1 MPEMPD
7 PVRVQRLVAVLLL
20 TIGAIGLTDVLLDG
34 HPLWSLHFIVEI
46 AKILVSLGTAIY
58 LFRNWARATTS
69 LAQVRSHLAARRQE
83 RDAWRRRAQR
93 LLTGLGQVID
103 EQLRDW
109 RLTPA
114 ERDTAMMILKGLS
127 HREIAEMCGKSDRTV
142 RQHAASVYRKSGL
155 AGRAELSAFFL
166 EDLLV
171 PADQAVVAH
180 RPTDFGM
187 AHGAELPGDL

>member
-1 MPEMPD
+1 LPELPD

-20 TIGAIGLTDVLLDG
+20 TIGAIGLTDILLDG

-46 AKILVSLGTAIY
+46 AKILVSLGTALY
-58 LFRNWARATTS
+58 LFRNWTRATTS
-69 LAQVRSHLAARRQE
+69 LARVRNHLAARRQE
-83 RDAWRRRAQR
+83 RDTWRRRAQR

-171 PADQAVVAH
+171 PADETVSAH
-180 RPTDFGM
+180 RMADFGVS
-187 AHGAELPGDL
+187 HGAELPGDL